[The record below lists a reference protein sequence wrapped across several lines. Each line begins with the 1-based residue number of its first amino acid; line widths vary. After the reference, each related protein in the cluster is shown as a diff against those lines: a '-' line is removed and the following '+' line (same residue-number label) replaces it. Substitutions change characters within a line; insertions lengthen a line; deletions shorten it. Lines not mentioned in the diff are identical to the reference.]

1 MEKSIPSE
9 HLSPLPGQV
18 TASLPPA
25 VSDLY
30 QRGKLRLQVVSL
42 QTGSMV
48 VKLRLT
54 VWDPE
59 FPVGVSTLAP
69 LLPALWASTVFQ
81 VDQQGTHV
89 QGGSPSPHP
98 GHATLMPLN
107 LGCISSGQ
115 HSLYSKR

>member
-1 MEKSIPSE
+1 M
-9 HLSPLPGQV
+9 
-18 TASLPPA
+18 
-25 VSDLY
+25 
-30 QRGKLRLQVVSL
+30 QVVSL
-42 QTGSMV
+42 QTGSV
-48 VKLRLT
+48 VVRLRLT
-54 VWDPE
+54 IWDPE

-89 QGGSPSPHP
+89 QGGSPFLHP
-98 GHATLMPLN
+98 GHATPMPLS